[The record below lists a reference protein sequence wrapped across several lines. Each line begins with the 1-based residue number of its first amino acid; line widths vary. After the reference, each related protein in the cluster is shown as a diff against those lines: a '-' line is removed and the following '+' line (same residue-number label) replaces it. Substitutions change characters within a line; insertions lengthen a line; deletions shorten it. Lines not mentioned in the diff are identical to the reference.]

1 MTKEITVKL
10 TLEWTFDKKAWSEEQ
25 EHIEILIND
34 PKLCFGYDI
43 IHSIFV
49 LNDLDYPTITDY
61 KVTPA

>member
-25 EHIEILIND
+25 KHIETLIND
-34 PKLCFGYDI
+34 PKLCFDYDTLNSLFI
-43 IHSIFV
+43 

-61 KVTPA
+61 KVTTA